1 LSTATLAVD
10 HLRALDRLASFF
22 PLLLLVALAA
32 LTYWLDRTVQ
42 PPAPDLTAPL
52 RHDPDFIAEGFSA
65 VQLGPDGR
73 SRYVITGRRLVHY
86 PDDDTA
92 HVEEPRVLITEPGKP
107 PVHVSARRGMI
118 TDDAEHVYLM
128 DEVRIERGG
137 GIEEG
142 GAVLTTSYL
151 HILPGEERAKTDQP
165 VTLEDA
171 NTVIHGVGLEF
182 DQKTRTVTI
191 HQVKGQ
197 YALANGR

>member
-1 LSTATLAVD
+1 MD

-22 PLLLLVALAA
+22 PLLLLAALAA
-32 LTYWLDRTVQ
+32 LTYWLDRAVQ
-42 PPAPDLTAPL
+42 PPAPDLTATL

-73 SRYVITGRRLVHY
+73 SRYVITGRRLIHY

-92 HVEEPRVLITEPGKP
+92 HVEEPRVLITEPEKP
-107 PVHVSARRGMI
+107 PVHVSARRGTI
-118 TDDAEHVYLM
+118 TADGEHVHLM

-151 HILPGEERAKTDQP
+151 HILPGQELARTDQP

-182 DQKTRTVTI
+182 DRKTQTVTI
-191 HQVKGQ
+191 QRIKGR

>member
-1 LSTATLAVD
+1 VD

-22 PLLLLVALAA
+22 PLLLLAALAA
-32 LTYWLDRTVQ
+32 LTYWLDRAVQ
-42 PPAPDLTAPL
+42 PPAPDLTATL

-73 SRYVITGRRLVHY
+73 SRYVITGRRLIHY

-92 HVEEPRVLITEPGKP
+92 HVEEPRVLITEPEKP
-107 PVHVSARRGMI
+107 PVHVSARRGTI
-118 TDDAEHVYLM
+118 TADGEHVHLM

-137 GIEEG
+137 GVEEG

-151 HILPGEERAKTDQP
+151 HILPGQELARTDQP

-182 DQKTRTVTI
+182 DRKTQTVTI
-191 HQVKGQ
+191 QRIKGR

>member
-1 LSTATLAVD
+1 VD

-22 PLLLLVALAA
+22 PLLLLAALAA
-32 LTYWLDRTVQ
+32 LTYWLDRAVQ
-42 PPAPDLTAPL
+42 PPAPDLTATL

-73 SRYVITGRRLVHY
+73 SRYVITGRRLIHY

-92 HVEEPRVLITEPGKP
+92 HVEEPRVLITEPEKP
-107 PVHVSARRGMI
+107 PVHVSARRGTI
-118 TDDAEHVYLM
+118 TADGEQVHLM

-151 HILPGEERAKTDQP
+151 HILPGQELARTDQP

-182 DQKTRTVTI
+182 DRKTQTVTI
-191 HQVKGQ
+191 QRIKGR

>member
-1 LSTATLAVD
+1 LNAATLAVD
-10 HLRALDRLASFF
+10 HLRALERLASFF
-22 PLLLLVALAA
+22 PLLLLAALAA
-32 LTYWLDRTVQ
+32 LTYWLDRMVQ
-42 PPAPDLTAPL
+42 PPVPDLTAPL

-73 SRYVITGRRLVHY
+73 FRYVITGRRLIHY

-92 HVEEPRVLITEPGKP
+92 HVEEPRVLITELGKP
-107 PVHVSARRGMI
+107 PVRVSARRGMI
-118 TDDAEHVYLM
+118 TADGEHVHLM

-151 HILPGEERAKTDQP
+151 HILPSQERARTDQP

-182 DQKTRTVTI
+182 DQKTQTVTI
-191 HQVKGQ
+191 QRIKGR

>member
-1 LSTATLAVD
+1 MD

-22 PLLLLVALAA
+22 PLLLLAALAA
-32 LTYWLDRTVQ
+32 LTYWLDRAVQ
-42 PPAPDLTAPL
+42 PPAPDLTASL

-73 SRYVITGRRLVHY
+73 SRYVITGRRLIHY

-92 HVEEPRVLITEPGKP
+92 HVEEPRVLITEPEKP
-107 PVHVSARRGMI
+107 PVHVSARRGTI
-118 TDDAEHVYLM
+118 TADGEHVHLM

-151 HILPGEERAKTDQP
+151 HILPGQELARTDQP

-182 DQKTRTVTI
+182 DRKTQTVTI
-191 HQVKGQ
+191 QRIKGR